1 MWLLKL
7 SKETNI
13 VIKVKKTK
21 FKNLLVLE
29 GTAYKDK
36 RGYLRELLIEKNL
49 KIKFKF
55 QIISKSKN
63 NVLRG
68 LHFQYKKPQGKYI
81 SVIKGKIF
89 DVAVDLRKS
98 SKTYGKYFS
107 IVLSEDN
114 YKSVFVPAGF
124 AHGFQTL
131 SKENI
136 VCYSCTEYRSAEN
149 ERGLL
154 YNDPLLK
161 IKWPKKN
168 PITSIKDRNAK
179 KFNEIF

>member
-1 MWLLKL
+1 M
-7 SKETNI
+7 
-13 VIKVKKTK
+13 IKIKKTK
-21 FKNLLVLE
+21 FKGLLVIE

-36 RGYLRELLIEKNL
+36 RGYLRELLVEKKL

-55 QIISKSKN
+55 HILSVSKN

-89 DVAVDLRKS
+89 DVAVDLRKN
-98 SKTYGKYFS
+98 SKTFGKYFS
-107 IVLSEDN
+107 AILSEDN
-114 YKSVFVPAGF
+114 YKSIFIPAGF

-131 SKENI
+131 NKENI
-136 VCYSCTEYRSAEN
+136 VCYSCTEYRSPGN
-149 ERGLL
+149 EHGLL
-154 YNDPLLK
+154 FDDPYLK

-168 PITSIKDRNAK
+168 PVITIKDKNAK
-179 KFNEIF
+179 KFNEVF